1 MSDKTRQA
9 IADRLAANRKATGVA
24 IREPKPA
31 PKKATPKPK
40 PVETA
45 PEPVEVTETPE
56 TPEEAPDGAEG

>member
-31 PKKATPKPK
+31 PKKSKPK
-40 PVETA
+40 LVETA

>member
-31 PKKATPKPK
+31 PKKSKPK
-40 PVETA
+40 PVETV

-56 TPEEAPDGAEG
+56 TPQEAPDGAEG